1 MDADDPSAKCS
12 TDPIH
17 WPSNSSPINK
27 NMGTYNPLVMP
38 AVWSISLTSVN
49 TYILSTHCVPG
60 AARERA
66 AKETCKSLALLDSHQ
81 GGHEEL
87 IGEQI
92 HLSHQVMR
100 ILMNYK

>member
-1 MDADDPSAKCS
+1 
-12 TDPIH
+12 
-17 WPSNSSPINK
+17 
-27 NMGTYNPLVMP
+27 MGTYNPLAMP
-38 AVWSISLTSVN
+38 AILSISLTSAN

-66 AKETCKSLALLDSHQ
+66 AKETCKSLALLDSHR

-87 IGEQI
+87 IDEQI
-92 HLSHQVMR
+92 HLSHQVIR